1 MTGRLEP
8 DASAAGPLTRADDRP
23 SLLDYAAVVWCYR
36 WLISGT
42 CLVTVLTVFVIT
54 VTGPKIY
61 ESTTTLLA
69 PKESGPSGLLGG
81 LVATGLLQQPSGL
94 SMPSLTQNRE
104 ILVSILKSRTVA
116 TAVATRFQLQ
126 ERYRAL
132 HLEDAVEALRRLTE
146 VRASFR
152 EGLISVKV
160 EDTDPQVAA
169 AIANFY
175 VDQLDHLVAQLGVSE
190 AGRQRVFL
198 TEQLARAKGQ
208 LEGAE
213 KALRRFEEQNRAV
226 VLQDQ
231 TRAAIDAAARLK
243 AEMMAAE
250 VQLQVIRNFATEAN
264 PDTVM
269 LRRRI
274 EEMKRQLAQMQYGE
288 DGKGRQGTS
297 VDGGSRRDFY
307 VPPARVPEVGLELT
321 RLIRDVK
328 VQETLMTLLTQQVEQ
343 VKIAEARDMPMVQVL
358 DRAVPAIY
366 PSKPRLWVNLALAAA
381 GSLLAGLCLAFF
393 LRHIG
398 DLRRKPRTA

>member
-1 MTGRLEP
+1 MTGKLEP
-8 DASAAGPLTRADDRP
+8 DASAAGPLSAGNGPP
-23 SLLDYAAVVWCYR
+23 SLLDHGAVIWRYR
-36 WLISGT
+36 WLVSGIF
-42 CLVTVLTVFVIT
+42 LVTVLSVFVIT
-54 VTGPKIY
+54 VASPKIY

-81 LVATGLLQQPSGL
+81 LVASGFLQQPSGL
-94 SMPSLTQNRE
+94 PLPSLTQNRE

-126 ERYRAL
+126 ERYRSR
-132 HLEDAVEALRRLTE
+132 HLEDAIETLRKLTD
-146 VRASFR
+146 VRALFR

-160 EDTDPQVAA
+160 EDTDPKVAA
-169 AIANFY
+169 EIANFY
-175 VDQLDHLVAQLGVSE
+175 VEQLDHLVARLGVSE

-213 KALRRFEEQNRAV
+213 KVLRRFEEQNRAV

-250 VQLQVIRNFATEAN
+250 VQLQVIRNFATDAN
-264 PDTVM
+264 PDTVA

-274 EEMKRQLAQMQYGE
+274 EEMKRQLARMQYGE
-288 DGKGRQGTS
+288 DGSARQSTS
-297 VDGGSRRDFY
+297 VGGGSRGDFY
-307 VPPARVPEVGLELT
+307 VPPARLPEVGLELT

-328 VQETLMTLLTQQVEQ
+328 VQETLVTLLTQQLEQ
-343 VKIAEARDMPMVQVL
+343 VKIAEARDIPMVQVL
-358 DRAVPAIY
+358 DRAEPAIY
-366 PSKPRLWVNLALAAA
+366 PSKPRLRFNLT
-381 GSLLAGLCLAFF
+381 LAGVGGLLTGLGLAFF
-393 LRHIG
+393 LHHIG
-398 DLRRKPRTA
+398 SLRRQPRTA